1 MNHFL
6 TAIALVIAT
15 GVTPVVDVAKH
26 GPGTAARALPNA
38 GKTRTYF
45 IAADT
50 VTWDYVPGARD
61 EIAGAP
67 YADTAFFGS
76 AKPRPVSTSYRKVL
90 YREYTDSSFRTLKP
104 RPAAW
109 QHLGFLG
116 PLIRAIV
123 GDTIRLVFR
132 NNADRPYSVHPHGV
146 LYDKSSEGVPYNDGT
161 SGSDKADDGVPP
173 GGTHTYVWPVPERAG
188 PGPMDG
194 SSVMWMY
201 HSHVDEVRDINTGL
215 FGPMIITARGK
226 ARADASPNDVDR
238 EIIASFMQVHEED
251 SWLENE
257 NPSSSDSLRKLGPSP
272 NPSMRQSGYPWYVK
286 FSINGFVRGSMPLSE
301 LTIRK
306 GEHVRWYLMAST
318 NDFDF
323 HAPHWHGNT
332 VILNGMRT
340 DVAQLAMMQM
350 STADMVPDNVGTWLF
365 HCHVSFHNEE
375 GMAVRYRVM
384 PASADRAPRAASAG
398 ASSANAHHM

>member
-1 MNHFL
+1 MRAH
-6 TAIALVIAT
+6 TIVSIIAFCTLSSGAT
-15 GVTPVVDVAKH
+15 HSAPK
-26 GPGTAARALPNA
+26 RENA
-38 GKTRTYF
+38 GRTRTYF

-50 VTWDYVPGARD
+50 VRWDYVPGARD
-61 EIAGAP
+61 EVAGTP
-67 YADTAFFGS
+67 YADTAFFGN
-76 AKPRPVSTSYRKVL
+76 AKPRPVSTAYRKVL
-90 YREYTDSSFRTLKP
+90 YREYTDSTFRTLKP
-104 RPAAW
+104 RPPAW

-116 PLIRAIV
+116 PLIRAVV
-123 GDTIRLVFR
+123 GDTIRVVFR
-132 NNADRPYSVHPHGV
+132 NNGDRPYSVHPHGV
-146 LYDKSSEGVPYNDGT
+146 LYDKASEGVPYNDGT

-215 FGPMIITARGK
+215 FGPIIITARAK
-226 ARADASPNDVDR
+226 ARSDGSPNDVDR
-238 EIIASFMQVHEED
+238 EIIASFMQVEEQD
-251 SWLENE
+251 SWLSNE
-257 NPSSSDSLRKLGPSP
+257 NLPSSDSMRVLGARP
-272 NPSMRQSGYPWYVK
+272 NPSLRQEGYPWYVK

-301 LTIRK
+301 LTLRK

-340 DVAQLAMMQM
+340 DVAQLSMMQM
-350 STADMVPDNVGTWLF
+350 STADMVPDNVGIWLF
-365 HCHVSFHNEE
+365 HCHVSCHNEE
-375 GMAVRYRVM
+375 GMAVRYRVT
-384 PASADRAPRAASAG
+384 P
-398 ASSANAHHM
+398 

>member
-1 MNHFL
+1 MRAH
-6 TAIALVIAT
+6 TIASMIACCTLSLGAAHSTPGREST
-15 GVTPVVDVAKH
+15 G
-26 GPGTAARALPNA
+26 R
-38 GKTRTYF
+38 TRTYF

-61 EIAGAP
+61 EVAGTP
-67 YADTAFFGS
+67 YADTAFFGN
-76 AKPRPVSTSYRKVL
+76 AKPRPVSTAYRKVL

-104 RPAAW
+104 RPLAW

-116 PLIRAIV
+116 PLIRAVV
-123 GDTIRLVFR
+123 GDTIRVVFR
-132 NNADRPYSVHPHGV
+132 NNGDRPYSVHPHGV
-146 LYDKSSEGVPYNDGT
+146 LYDKASEGVPYNDGT
-161 SGSDKADDGVPP
+161 SGGDKADDGVPP
-173 GGTHTYVWPVPERAG
+173 GGTHTYIWPVPERAG

-215 FGPMIITARGK
+215 FGPIIITARSK
-226 ARADASPNDVDR
+226 ARPDGSPTDVDR
-238 EIIASFMQVHEED
+238 EIVASFMQVEEQD
-251 SWLENE
+251 SWLSNE
-257 NPSSSDSLRKLGPSP
+257 NLPSLDSARVLGPRP
-272 NPSMRQSGYPWYVK
+272 NPSLRQEGYPWYVK
-286 FSINGFVRGSMPLSE
+286 FSINGFVHGSMPLSE
-301 LTIRK
+301 LTLRK

-384 PASADRAPRAASAG
+384 P
-398 ASSANAHHM
+398 

>member
-1 MNHFL
+1 MRAHTIVSSLAFCSL
-6 TAIALVIAT
+6 SLGAT
-15 GVTPVVDVAKH
+15 HPAPK
-26 GPGTAARALPNA
+26 RESA
-38 GKTRTYF
+38 GRTRTYF

-61 EIAGAP
+61 EIAGTP
-67 YADTAFFGS
+67 YADTAFFGD
-76 AKPRPVSTSYRKVL
+76 AKPRPVSTAYRKVL
-90 YREYTDSSFRTLKP
+90 YREYTDSTFRTLKP
-104 RPAAW
+104 PPPAW

-116 PLIRAIV
+116 PLIRAVV
-123 GDTIRLVFR
+123 GDTIRVVFR
-132 NNADRPYSVHPHGV
+132 NNGDRPYSVHPHGV
-146 LYDKSSEGVPYNDGT
+146 LYDKGSEGVPYNDGT
-161 SGSDKADDGVPP
+161 TGRDKADDGVPP
-173 GGTHTYVWPVPERAG
+173 GGTYTYVWPVPERAG

-215 FGPMIITARGK
+215 FGPILITARGK
-226 ARADASPNDVDR
+226 ARADGSPNDVDR
-238 EIIASFMQVHEED
+238 EIIASFMQVEEQD
-251 SWLENE
+251 SWLSNE
-257 NPSSSDSLRKLGPSP
+257 NLPSLDSARVLGPRP
-272 NPSMRQSGYPWYVK
+272 NPSLRQEGYPWYVK
-286 FSINGFVRGSMPLSE
+286 FSINGFVHGSMPLSE
-301 LTIRK
+301 LTLRK

-384 PASADRAPRAASAG
+384 P
-398 ASSANAHHM
+398 